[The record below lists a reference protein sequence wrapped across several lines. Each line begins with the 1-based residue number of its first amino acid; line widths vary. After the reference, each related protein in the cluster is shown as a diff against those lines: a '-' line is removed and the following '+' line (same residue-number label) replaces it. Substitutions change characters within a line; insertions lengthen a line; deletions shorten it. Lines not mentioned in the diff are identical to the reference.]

1 MPSFTFVSTANAFAL
16 RGATVVFAD
25 ICPQTLNLDP
35 VAVANAITPR
45 TRAIV
50 PVHYAGVP
58 CDMQPIMALS
68 RKYNIAVVED
78 AAQAIGSRYQGK
90 PVGSFGQLA
99 AVSFHE
105 TKNLTS
111 GGEGGALLINDA
123 SLADRAEILREKG
136 TNRAAFFRGHVD
148 KYSWVDVGSSLL
160 PSELQSA
167 YLLAQLEARSI
178 ILSDRRRV
186 WDAYK
191 SRLASSVPFLRS
203 PTVPETVE
211 HNGHIYHVRV
221 DSLAKRTLLLDRLN
235 KSGIHAVFHYV
246 PLHSAPAA
254 KQRSRFA
261 GTDVHTTTE
270 SERLIRLPLWF
281 GMSDVDIERVCETLE
296 RSCSDLG
303 EIAENR

>member
-1 MPSFTFVSTANAFAL
+1 MNNKIPFNKPCVVGTELAYVSEAIASGHQSGNGPFSKRCERILETEIGCARALLTPSCTHALELAALLLDIRPGDEVIMPSFTFVSTANAFAL

-123 SLADRAEILREKG
+123 SLADL
-136 TNRAAFFRGHVD
+136 
-148 KYSWVDVGSSLL
+148 
-160 PSELQSA
+160 
-167 YLLAQLEARSI
+167 RSI
-178 ILSDRRRV
+178 
-186 WDAYK
+186 
-191 SRLASSVPFLRS
+191 S
-203 PTVPETVE
+203 PTYTATTKFMP
-211 HNGHIYHVRV
+211 
-221 DSLAKRTLLLDRLN
+221 SQS
-235 KSGIHAVFHYV
+235 KSA
-246 PLHSAPAA
+246 SARMGAIAGSAA
-254 KQRSRFA
+254 QV
-261 GTDVHTTTE
+261 TDV
-270 SERLIRLPLWF
+270 
-281 GMSDVDIERVCETLE
+281 VV
-296 RSCSDLG
+296 
-303 EIAENR
+303 ENTAPEY